1 MHRKT
6 ASPERHTCGTESS
19 ALAMAAASELNYS
32 RKARGEE
39 TLAKMS
45 RCVARIKLIV
55 RITIAYCSCC
65 TFSE

>member
-1 MHRKT
+1 V
-6 ASPERHTCGTESS
+6 
-19 ALAMAAASELNYS
+19 
-32 RKARGEE
+32 RGEE

-45 RCVARIKLIV
+45 HCVARIKLIV